1 MAYTGRMGSPAPD
14 NREQEIARHYSHGS
28 LVKTIFDAM
37 KAAGVDPERAS
48 ADDFSAFD
56 EFHSGGRAAT
66 ADLAA
71 EMDVAPGM
79 RLLDIGS
86 GIGGPARYF
95 AAHRGCLVTGIDLS
109 GEFCDAAKAI
119 SSRTGL
125 ADRTEF
131 RQVSAQ
137 ALPFDDA
144 MFDAAYLL
152 HVGMNIPR
160 KAEVFREVAR
170 VLRPG
175 AVFGIFDV
183 MRDGGG
189 ELMFPLPWASS
200 AEMSFV
206 ESAEDYGEYL
216 RAAGFEVEK
225 QRSRR
230 DFALT
235 AFSKMRAAVEAAVAA
250 GAPPP
255 PGPQILMGP
264 SAPVKVGNLVWMMQ
278 GGVLAPVEIVSRKR

>member
-1 MAYTGRMGSPAPD
+1 M
-14 NREQEIARHYSHGS
+14 
-28 LVKTIFDAM
+28 
-37 KAAGVDPERAS
+37 
-48 ADDFSAFD
+48 
-56 EFHSGGRAAT
+56 
-66 ADLAA
+66 
-71 EMDVAPGM
+71 
-79 RLLDIGS
+79 
-86 GIGGPARYF
+86 
-95 AAHRGCLVTGIDLS
+95 
-109 GEFCDAAKAI
+109 
-119 SSRTGL
+119 
-125 ADRTEF
+125 
-131 RQVSAQ
+131 SAQ

-235 AFSKMRAAVEAAVAA
+235 AFSKMRAAVEASAAA

-264 SAPVKVGNLVWMMQ
+264 SAPVKVGNLVRIMQ